1 MMNNRDFGSVRGLLA
16 IGYDLIARGGSGER
30 ARMMLAGPGCYPS
43 RRADIQHP
51 GAGHR
56 RR

>member
-43 RRADIQHP
+43 RRPDIQHP